1 MNRKTDE
8 KQIEEFD
15 KEQIKIIPN
24 EIKEEIFFNAINVI
38 SEKIREFYFE
48 YTNENELNFEWCSYT
63 YENNIGFE
71 FSNNLDNFGRS
82 EFKLSQFID
91 KFLSDSIFKFLFI
104 DEIEFIC
111 NYNILKFKNGTE
123 IILEL

>member
-91 KFLSDSIFKFLFI
+91 KFLSGSIFKFLFI